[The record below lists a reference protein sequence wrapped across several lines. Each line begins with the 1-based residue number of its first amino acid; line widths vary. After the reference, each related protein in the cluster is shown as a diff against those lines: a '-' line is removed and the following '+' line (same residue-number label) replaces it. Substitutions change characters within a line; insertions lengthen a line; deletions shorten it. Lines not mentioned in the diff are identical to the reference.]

1 MARGLSYGASGIAR
15 TVTGSARQSA
25 DSVRPVDGDRPF
37 PPPGALILRRVTRYE
52 RFVKPV
58 IDRVLACVLLVLFVP
73 VFAIVAAAV
82 WLSVRRPIVLR
93 QTRVGRDEKLFALHK
108 FRTMRPDRRHNPLDY
123 TGRERRQTHKHPNDP
138 RLTRVGRKLRK
149 WSLDELPQLWDVLT
163 GKLSLVGPRPEL
175 VNIVEHYEAWQ
186 HGRHAVKPGLT
197 GLWQI
202 TARGNGQ
209 EMHEHTELDIDYA
222 QRVTFGRDL
231 KIMALTIPALITHK
245 GY

>member
-1 MARGLSYGASGIAR
+1 MAGRLSYGVPGIAR
-15 TVTGSARQSA
+15 TVTPSAREPA
-25 DSVRPVDGDRPF
+25 DPSHSPRQL
-37 PPPGALILRRVTRYE
+37 PPPTTLVLRRVTRYE

-58 IDRVLACVLLVLFVP
+58 IDRVLACALLVVFVP
-73 VFAIVAAAV
+73 IMAIIAAAV
-82 WLSVRRPIVLR
+82 WLSVRRPIMLR
-93 QTRVGRDEKLFALHK
+93 QTRVGRDEKVFALHK
-108 FRTMRPDRRHNPLDY
+108 FRTMRPDRRRQTLDY
-123 TGRERRQTHKHPNDP
+123 TGRERRLTHKHPNDP

-149 WSLDELPQLWDVLT
+149 WSLDELPQLWDVVI

-175 VNIVEHYEAWQ
+175 VHIVEHYEPWQ

-209 EMHEHTELDIDYA
+209 EMHEHTELDIEYV
-222 QRVTFGRDL
+222 QQVTLRRDM
-231 KIMALTIPALITHK
+231 KIMLLTIPALVTHK